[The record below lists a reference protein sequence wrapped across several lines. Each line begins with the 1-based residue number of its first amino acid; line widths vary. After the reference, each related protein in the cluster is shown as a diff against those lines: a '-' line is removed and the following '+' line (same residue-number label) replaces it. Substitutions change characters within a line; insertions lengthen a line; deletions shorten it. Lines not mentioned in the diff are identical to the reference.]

1 MPDDAAACHDLVQVY
16 PSDAGAV
23 PALRGIDARFPI
35 GSITVVAGASGAG
48 TSSLLRLLAGLEG
61 PTAGEVWIAGRR
73 TAQLGQRAR
82 RRLAAQHVAYVFQRP
97 RDNLVDYLTVA
108 EHVALGA
115 RMRTGR
121 VVAHVVAAGL
131 DLFGLREVAGRR
143 PNGLSAGEQQRL
155 AFATAAAGDPA
166 LVVADEPS
174 AELDA
179 PATAGL
185 LDVLHHE
192 AARGR
197 TFVLATHDPVL
208 VAAADQRLLVSNGS
222 LVASSRRGENDAAVI
237 DEGGRIRLPDDV
249 LSLFPT
255 RRASIERDGTGVRID
270 PR

>member
-1 MPDDAAACHDLVQVY
+1 MPDDAASCHDLVQVY

-35 GSITVVAGASGAG
+35 GSITVVAGPSGAG
-48 TSSLLRLLAGLEG
+48 KSTLLRLLAGLER
-61 PTAGEVWIAGRR
+61 PTAGEVWITGRR

-97 RDNLVDYLTVA
+97 RDNLLDYLTVA

-121 VVAHVVAAGL
+121 VGAETLAAGL
-131 DLFGLREVAGRR
+131 DPFGLRDVAGRR
-143 PNGLSAGEQQRL
+143 PDALSAGEQQRL
-155 AFATAAAGDPA
+155 AFATATAGDPA

-179 PATAGL
+179 AATAALVG
-185 LDVLHHE
+185 VLRHE

-197 TFVLATHDPVL
+197 TFVLATHDPML

-222 LVASSRRGENDAAVI
+222 LVARARRGEDDVTVI
-237 DEGGRIRLPDDV
+237 DESGRIRLPDDV
-249 LSLFPT
+249 LALFPR
-255 RRASIERDGTGVRID
+255 RRASIERDGAGVRID